1 MPSYKAPLR
10 EYKFLLKDV
19 LDIERYSN
27 LPAFSEAPID
37 LINQVLEE
45 GAKFCE
51 GVLAPLNKV
60 GDEHGCKRADDGSVT
75 TPPGFKDA
83 YKQYREAGWPALSA
97 DPAYGGQG
105 LPHVVALAWSEMCCS
120 ANMAFTMYPGLS
132 HGAYEAIHHHG
143 SDEQK
148 EMYLPKLVTGEWTGT
163 MNLTEP
169 HCGTDLGML
178 RTKAIP
184 QADGSYR
191 ITGQKIFISAGEHDL
206 AENIIHLVLARIE
219 GAPQGTK
226 GISLFIVPKF
236 LVNKDGSLGPRNG
249 VVCGKIEEKMG
260 IHGNSTCVL
269 NYDDAVG
276 YLIGQENKGLHAMF
290 TMMNV
295 ARLGV
300 GLQGLAQSEVAYQN
314 GAAYAKDRLQG
325 RSITGAKNPNGP
337 ADPIIV
343 HPDIRRMLMDAKAFN
358 EGARAFALWTA
369 IQGDLLLVSPDD
381 KVREKAE
388 DYMGLMTPV
397 IKSYLTDK
405 GYANATNAQQVFG
418 GHGYIEEHGMSQF
431 VRDARIAMIYEGA
444 NGIQALDLVGRKLG
458 ANGGRAIFAFFNEI
472 DDFAHNHEDDADLKE
487 FVDALKA
494 AKAQLQDGTMWL
506 MQNGMS
512 NFDNAGAASHDY
524 LNLFGLTALSY
535 MWALQAKAALAAKK
549 NGGAADPYYDTKLAT
564 GRYFLAR
571 MLPDAGAHLA
581 KLKSGAGP
589 VMALAAEAF

>member
-1 MPSYKAPLR
+1 MPTYTAPLR
-10 EYKFLLKDV
+10 EYRFLLKDV

-27 LPAFSEAPID
+27 LPTFSDAPLD
-37 LINQVLEE
+37 LIDSVLEE

-51 GVLAPLNKV
+51 GVLAPLNKI

-75 TPPGFKDA
+75 TPPGFKEA
-83 YKQYREAGWPALSA
+83 YKQLVDAGWPALSS
-97 DPAYGGQG
+97 DPTFGGQG
-105 LPHVVALAWSEMCCS
+105 MPHVVALAWNEMVS
-120 ANMAFTMYPGLS
+120 SSNMAFGMYPGLS
-132 HGAYEAIHHHG
+132 HGAYAAIHHHG
-143 SDEQK
+143 SDELKQQ
-148 EMYLPKLVTGEWTGT
+148 YLPKLVTGEWTGT

-206 AENIIHLVLARIE
+206 ASNIVHLVIARIE
-219 GAPQGTK
+219 GAPAGTK

-236 LVNKDGSLGPRNG
+236 ILDKDGNPGQRNG

-260 IHGNSTCVL
+260 IHGNATCVL

-276 YLIGQENKGLHAMF
+276 YLCGTENKGLAAMF

-300 GLQGLAQSEVAYQN
+300 GLQGLSQSEVAYQN
-314 GAAYAKDRLQG
+314 GVAYAKDRLQG

-358 EGARAFALWTA
+358 EGARAFTFWTA
-369 IQGDLLLVSPDD
+369 IYGDLLEVSPDE

-397 IKSYLTDK
+397 LKSYLTDK
-405 GYANATNAQQVFG
+405 GYANATNCQQIFG

-444 NGIQALDLVGRKLG
+444 NGIQGLDLVGRKLG
-458 ANGGRAIFAFFNEI
+458 ANGGRAIFAFFNEL
-472 DDFAHNHEDDADLKE
+472 DDFVHNHEDDADLKE
-487 FVDALKA
+487 FVEAVKG

-506 MQNGMS
+506 MQNGMT

-549 NGGAADPYYDTKLAT
+549 NGGAGDPYFDTKLTT
-564 GRYFLAR
+564 GRYFIQR
-571 MLPDAGAHLA
+571 MLPDTGAHLA

-589 VMALAAEAF
+589 VMALAADAF

>member
-1 MPSYKAPLR
+1 MPSYSAPLR
-10 EYKFLLKDV
+10 EFRFLLKDV

-27 LPAFSEAPID
+27 LPGFADAPMD
-37 LINQVLEE
+37 LVEQVLEE

-60 GDEHGCKRADDGSVT
+60 GDEHGCVRADDGSVT

-83 YKQYREAGWPALSA
+83 YKQFVDAGWPALSS
-97 DPAYGGQG
+97 DPNYGGQG
-105 LPHVVALAWSEMCCS
+105 MPHVVAMAWSEMCSS

-132 HGAYEAIHHHG
+132 HGAYAAIHQHG
-143 SDEQK
+143 SDDLK
-148 EMYLPKLVTGEWTGT
+148 KTYLPKLVTGEWTGT

-178 RTKAIP
+178 RTKAVP

-191 ITGQKIFISAGEHDL
+191 ITGQKIFISAGEHDM
-206 AENIIHLVLARIE
+206 ASNIIHLVIARIE
-219 GAPQGTK
+219 GAPAGTK

-236 LVNKDGSLGPRNG
+236 VLNADGTPGKRNG

-276 YLIGQENKGLHAMF
+276 YLCGIENKGLAAMF

-300 GLQGLAQSEVAYQN
+300 GLQGLSQSEVAYQN
-314 GAAYAKDRLQG
+314 GVAYAKDRIQG
-325 RSITGAKNPNGP
+325 RSLTGAKNADGP

-358 EGARAFALWTA
+358 EGARAFAFWTSLH
-369 IQGDLLLVSPDD
+369 GDLLHASPDE
-381 KVREKAE
+381 KVREKAN

-397 IKSYLTDK
+397 LKSYLTDK
-405 GYANATNAQQVFG
+405 GYANATNCQQIFG
-418 GHGYIEEHGMSQF
+418 GHGYIEEQGMSQF

-444 NGIQALDLVGRKLG
+444 NGIQGLDLVGRKLG

-472 DDFAHNHEDDADLKE
+472 DDFVHAHEDDADLKP
-487 FVDALKA
+487 FLDSLVAG
-494 AKAQLQDGTMWL
+494 KAQLQDGTMWL
-506 MQNGMS
+506 MQNGMT

-524 LNLFGLTALSY
+524 LNLFGVVALTY

-549 NGGAADPYYDTKLAT
+549 NGGASDPFYDTKLAT

-571 MLPDAGAHLA
+571 ITPEAAAHLA
-581 KLKSGAGP
+581 KLKTGAEP
-589 VMALAAEAF
+589 VMALSAEAF

>member
-1 MPSYKAPLR
+1 
-10 EYKFLLKDV
+10 DV

-27 LPAFSEAPID
+27 LPTFSDAPLD
-37 LINQVLEE
+37 LIDSVLEE

-51 GVLAPLNKV
+51 GVLAPLNKI

-75 TPPGFKDA
+75 TPPGFKEA
-83 YKQYREAGWPALSA
+83 YKQLVDAGWPALSS
-97 DPAYGGQG
+97 DPTFGGQG
-105 LPHVVALAWSEMCCS
+105 MPHVVALAWNEMVS
-120 ANMAFTMYPGLS
+120 SSNMAFGMYPGLS
-132 HGAYEAIHHHG
+132 HGAYAAIHHHG
-143 SDEQK
+143 SDELKQA
-148 EMYLPKLVTGEWTGT
+148 YLPKLVTGEWTGT

-206 AENIIHLVLARIE
+206 ASNIVHLVIARIE
-219 GAPQGTK
+219 GAPAGTK
-226 GISLFIVPKF
+226 GISLFVVPKF
-236 LVNKDGSLGPRNG
+236 ILDKDGNLGQRNG

-260 IHGNSTCVL
+260 IHGNATCVL
-269 NYDDAVG
+269 NYDDATG
-276 YLIGQENKGLHAMF
+276 YLCGIENKGLAAMF

-300 GLQGLAQSEVAYQN
+300 GLQGLSQSEVAYQN
-314 GAAYAKDRLQG
+314 GVLYAKDRLQG

-358 EGARAFALWTA
+358 EGARAFTFWTA
-369 IQGDLLLVSPDD
+369 IYGDLLEVSPDE

-397 IKSYLTDK
+397 LKSYLTDK
-405 GYANATNAQQVFG
+405 GYANATNCQQIFG

-444 NGIQALDLVGRKLG
+444 NGIQGLDLVGRKLG
-458 ANGGRAIFAFFNEI
+458 ANGGRAIFAFFNEL
-472 DDFAHNHEDDADLKE
+472 DDFVHNHEDDADLKE
-487 FVDALKA
+487 FVEAVKG
-494 AKAQLQDGTMWL
+494 AKAQLQEGTMWL
-506 MQNGMS
+506 MQNGMT

-549 NGGAADPYYDTKLAT
+549 NGGAGDPYFDTKLAT
-564 GRYFLAR
+564 GRYFIQR
-571 MLPDAGAHLA
+571 MLPDTGAHLA